1 MARMTFDDYMGTTK
15 QLVEKSVALDNMIL
29 ALDNSNVRDTVW
41 VKNIKDTLTSSQEE
55 IKKSLI
61 SVAKDFVG

>member
-1 MARMTFDDYMGTTK
+1 MAKMTFDDYMGTTK

-29 ALDNSNVRDTVW
+29 ALDNSNVKDIVW